1 MLAHVR
7 TRRIEI
13 KIEGDIPKKILSV
26 LKELYGENVIISDDE
41 YVNIE
46 DTAWYKKMKTE
57 MKPGDYMK
65 IYRQNRKMTQTELG
79 KALGGISKQN
89 ISHMERGAQG
99 ISKENAKKL
108 AKLFNVSSGVFI

>member
-1 MLAHVR
+1 MLAHVK

-13 KIEGDIPKKILSV
+13 KMEGDIPKKILSV
-26 LKELYGENVIISDDE
+26 LKELYGKRVIISDDE

-46 DTAWYKKMKTE
+46 DSDWYKKMKKD

-79 KALGGISKQN
+79 RELGGISKQN
-89 ISHMERGAQG
+89 ISHMERGIHG
-99 ISKENAKKL
+99 ISKDNAKKL
-108 AKLFNVSSGVFI
+108 AKLFNVSPDLFI